1 MSDLMNFEEFA
12 ESVKDS
18 IKEYLPEDYMDAE
31 VTSGESRKI
40 NSHYHSMTISKEG
53 QNVSPSINMDQMY
66 AEYQRTGEIGPVMG
80 EIARIAVMEPEGID
94 MHRLDSYEQAKE
106 GLFIRVSNAETNKEF
121 LADVPHETIGDL
133 AVTYHVMMGM
143 DHGEV
148 GSTTVTN
155 ALMEKFGITE
165 AQLKA
170 DAMENSSRILS
181 PSLESMNNVI
191 ARLMGME
198 GPVTG
203 SVPFEQAVQ
212 DFNFREE
219 GMFVLT
225 NTTAVNGAAVIFY
238 PEVMEQLGNHA
249 GVDLFV
255 IPSSTHEVILVPDD
269 GAMNRADLEKMI
281 KEINAN
287 EVDPKDRL
295 SDSLYHYDSK
305 DHKLE
310 RAVDFEERK
319 EMEKSIGRNAEKTSI
334 RDKLKSAEARVSE
347 QTTQAK
353 PVRAQAL
360 E

>member
-1 MSDLMNFEEFA
+1 MSNLMSFEEFT
-12 ESVKDS
+12 ERVKSS
-18 IKEYLPEDYMDAE
+18 IKEYLPTEYENAE
-31 VTSGESRKI
+31 INVGESRKI
-40 NSHYHSMTISKEG
+40 NSHYHSLTVAKEG
-53 QNVSPSINMDQMY
+53 QNVSPSVNLDQMY
-66 AEYQRTGEIGPVMG
+66 AEYQKTGELGPVLQ
-80 EIARIAVMEPEGID
+80 EIAEIATIEPDG
-94 MHRLDSYEQAKE
+94 MNLHKLDSYEQAKDS
-106 GLFIRVSNAETNKEF
+106 LFIRVSNAETNKEF
-121 LADVPHETIGDL
+121 LADVPHETVGDL
-133 AVTYHVMMGM
+133 AVTYHVMMGI
-143 DHGEV
+143 DNGEV
-148 GSTTVTN
+148 GSTTITN

-170 DAMENSSRILS
+170 DAIENSSKILS
-181 PSLESMNNVI
+181 PSLESMNNVM
-191 ARLMGME
+191 ARLLGMNN
-198 GPVTG
+198 PVVG

-225 NTTAVNGAAVIFY
+225 NTTAVNGAAVMFY

-269 GAMNRADLEKMI
+269 GAMHRADLEKMI

-319 EMEKSIGRNAEKTSI
+319 EMEKTIGKNVEKTSI
-334 RDKLKSAEARVSE
+334 KDKLRDAGERE
-347 QTTQAK
+347 QSQTAVKQPPK
-353 PVRAQAL
+353 EKML
-360 E
+360 